1 MTTNTINEIKNRI
14 HLLERIINNPNDE
27 QLIRNFETIRN
38 FCALEIPGAFTKI
51 SLNTLKK
58 HSDSKSLSPLLSSG
72 WETLKALVRAAHD
85 ALQTL
90 PIAATTATKPP
101 TEALQTRVE
110 IYMLHANSCYFAYV
124 EFIKNLES
132 LTNSSNTLSEF
143 DRQRIERLITKGKS
157 HLAHLRTSDGG
168 VKPLLTVV

>member
-1 MTTNTINEIKNRI
+1 MTTNTINEITNRI
-14 HLLERIINNPNDE
+14 RLLEDIISNPSDE
-27 QLIRNFETIRN
+27 QLIRNFKTIRK
-38 FCALEIPGAFTKI
+38 FCALEIPGVFTKI

-58 HSDSKSLSPLLSSG
+58 HSASKSFSPILSNG
-72 WETLKALVRAAHD
+72 WETLKALVRAAHE

-90 PIAATTATKPP
+90 PTTVTTVTPP
-101 TEALQTRVE
+101 TEALQARVE

-132 LTNSSNTLSEF
+132 LTNSSTTLSEF

-157 HLAHLRTSDGG
+157 HIAHLRTSEGG